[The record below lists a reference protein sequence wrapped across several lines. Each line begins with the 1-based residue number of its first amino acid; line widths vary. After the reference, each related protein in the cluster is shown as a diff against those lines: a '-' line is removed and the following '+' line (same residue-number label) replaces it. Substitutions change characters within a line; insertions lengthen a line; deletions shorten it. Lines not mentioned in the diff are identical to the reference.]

1 MSSEN
6 QNTPLFTDL
15 GLSQPLL
22 KALDEAG
29 YESPTPIQVRMIP
42 PMLEGR
48 DVVGQ
53 AQTGTGKTAAFALP
67 LLMHLRPG
75 KVVTP
80 QILVLAPTRELAI
93 QVAESFQQYGKH
105 LPNFRALPIFGGQDY
120 TIQLNALKRGA
131 QVIVGTPG
139 RVMDHIRRGS
149 LNLASIHCLVLDEAD
164 EMLKMGFIDDVE
176 WILEQTPAERQVALF
191 SATMPQSIRLIAQKH
206 LSSPVSITIE
216 TRTATAQTINQRYLS
231 VNGFGKKLEALS
243 RLLESEPFNAMLVFV
258 RTKLQT
264 VELAESLAELGYNC
278 APLSGDIQQSNRLRT
293 IEQLKN
299 GKIDILVATDVAAR
313 GLDVERISHV
323 INFDIPFDNEA
334 YIHRIGRTGRAGRSG
349 EAILFVHPREQRMLT
364 AIEKLTRQKIT
375 PMVLPSTK
383 AVNAKRIERFKERI
397 TSAINADS
405 TVPDIFQKLVSDYQ
419 QEHQVEPLS
428 MAAAL
433 ARLLQGST
441 PLLLPE
447 TIEKKGRAERTEAIR
462 PERRGVQ
469 DREPKGR
476 SARSAITLPGD
487 EAMDRYRIEIG
498 HNHGVKPGNIVGAIA
513 NEADLSSANIGRIS
527 IFDDYSTVDLPFG
540 MPNDIF
546 RLLQKVRINDRSLR
560 ISKLDEAG
568 QSGGRKDRQAGKAK
582 SGFAA
587 KSTRPRSKGP
597 SAKAADQQYQA

>member
-6 QNTPLFTDL
+6 HAIPSFSDL

-22 KALDEAG
+22 RSLEEAG

-42 PMLEGR
+42 HMLEGR

-75 KVVTP
+75 KVITP

-105 LPNFRALPIFGGQDY
+105 LPNFRAMPIFGGQDY
-120 TIQLNALKRGA
+120 TIQLNGLKRGA

-149 LNLASIHCLVLDEAD
+149 LNLATIHSLVLDEAD
-164 EMLKMGFIDDVE
+164 EMLKMGFLDDVE
-176 WILEQTPAERQVALF
+176 WILEQIPPERQIALF
-191 SATMPQSIRLIAQKH
+191 SATMPQSIRRIAQKH
-206 LSSPVSITIE
+206 LSSPVEITIE
-216 TRTATAQTINQRYLS
+216 NRTATAPTINQRYLL
-231 VNGFGKKLEALS
+231 VNGFSKKLEALS
-243 RLLESEPFNAMLVFV
+243 RLLESETFNGILVFV

-264 VELAESLAELGYNC
+264 VELAEGLAELGYAC

-299 GKIDILVATDVAAR
+299 GRIDILVATDVAAR

-323 INFDIPFDNEA
+323 INFDIPFDTES

-349 EAILFVHPREQRMLT
+349 EAILFVHPREQRMLG

-375 PMVLPSTK
+375 PMALPSTK
-383 AVNAKRIERFKERI
+383 EVNAKRIERFKEKI
-397 TSAINADS
+397 TSALNAA
-405 TVPDIFQKLVSDYQ
+405 PDIFQKLVSDYQ
-419 QEHQVEPLS
+419 QEHEVDALS

-433 ARLLQGST
+433 ARLVQGSA

-447 TIEKKGRAERTEAIR
+447 TVEKMARFEKTDTRRTDRKTGYEKEVKRR
-462 PERRGVQ
+462 P
-469 DREPKGR
+469 
-476 SARSAITLPGD
+476 ARMAVTLPTD

-498 HNHGVKPGNIVGAIA
+498 LNHGVKPGNIVGAIA
-513 NEADLSSANIGRIS
+513 NEADISSANIGRIS
-527 IFDDYSTVDLPFG
+527 IFDDYSTVDLPNG
-540 MPNDIF
+540 MPSDIF
-546 RLLQKVRINDRSLR
+546 RILQKVRINDRTMR
-560 ISKLDEAG
+560 ISRLEESGRTAAG
-568 QSGGRKDRQAGKAK
+568 RDDRQAP
-582 SGFAA
+582 
-587 KSTRPRSKGP
+587 KSTRTTVERTGVRRKVQPGKLASTRIQG
-597 SAKAADQQYQA
+597 

>member
-6 QNTPLFTDL
+6 HSTASFSDL
-15 GLSQPLL
+15 GISQPLL
-22 KALDEAG
+22 QSLDEAG

-42 PMLEGR
+42 HMLEGR

-75 KVVTP
+75 KVITP

-93 QVAESFQQYGKH
+93 QVAESFQQYGQH

-149 LNLASIHCLVLDEAD
+149 LNLATIHSLVLDEAD

-176 WILEQTPAERQVALF
+176 WILEQTPADRQIALF
-191 SATMPQSIRLIAQKH
+191 SATMPQSIRRIAQKY
-206 LSSPVSITIE
+206 LSSPIEITIE
-216 TRTATAQTINQRYLS
+216 TKTVTAQTINQRYLL

-243 RLLESEPFNAMLVFV
+243 RLLESESFNAMLVFV

-264 VELAESLAELGYNC
+264 VELAESLTDLGYSC

-349 EAILFVHPREQRMLT
+349 EAILFVHPREQRMLG
-364 AIEKLTRQKIT
+364 AIERLTRQKIT
-375 PMVLPSTK
+375 PMALPSTK
-383 AVNAKRIERFKERI
+383 QVNAKRIERFKEKI
-397 TSAINADS
+397 TTALSAG
-405 TVPDIFQKLVSDYQ
+405 PDIFLKLVSDYQ
-419 QEHQVEPLS
+419 MEHEVDPLS

-433 ARLLQGST
+433 ARLAQGSA

-447 TIEKKGRAERTEAIR
+447 TVDKTVRFEKSVPVR
-462 PERRGVQ
+462 PERKFTR
-469 DREPKGR
+469 DREVKGKP
-476 SARSAITLPGD
+476 ARTVATLPTD

-498 HNHGVKPGNIVGAIA
+498 HNHGVKRGNIVGAIA

-527 IFDDYSTVDLPFG
+527 IFDDYSTVDLPYG
-540 MPNDIF
+540 MPTEIF
-546 RLLQKVRINDRSLR
+546 KILQKVRINDRTLR
-560 ISKLDEAG
+560 LSRLED
-568 QSGGRKDRQAGKAK
+568 SGHTEPGKDRPEAKIARPVERTERVRRRVQPGKTAS
-582 SGFAA
+582 SGF
-587 KSTRPRSKGP
+587 RG
-597 SAKAADQQYQA
+597 